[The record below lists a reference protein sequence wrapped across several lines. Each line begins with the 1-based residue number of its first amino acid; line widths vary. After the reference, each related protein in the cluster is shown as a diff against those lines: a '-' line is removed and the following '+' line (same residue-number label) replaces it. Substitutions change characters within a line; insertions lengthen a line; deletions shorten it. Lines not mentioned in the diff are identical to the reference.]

1 MQVSKWGNSLAV
13 RLPSMVVRELGLREG
28 DEVDLRVEDFRALRV
43 SRRLGREEILKRLDK
58 FEGMMPEDFAFDRD
72 EANER

>member
-58 FEGMMPEDFAFDRD
+58 FEGVMPEDFAFDRD